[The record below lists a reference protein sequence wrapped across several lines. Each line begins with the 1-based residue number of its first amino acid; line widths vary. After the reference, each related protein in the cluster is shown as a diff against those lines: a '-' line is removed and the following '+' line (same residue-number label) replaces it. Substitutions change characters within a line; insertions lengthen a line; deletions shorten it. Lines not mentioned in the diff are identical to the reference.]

1 MFLNIPICAGRPSPL
16 RPILSDYTSFRPLGK
31 ELNLL
36 YNDPG
41 MAGRADFTV
50 GARNAGAPTWLFRL
64 FPFLLFFL
72 SFLPRL
78 VAIGRYV
85 TPDEPTWVYRSV
97 QFREALLAGNW
108 AGTLVA
114 GHPGVITT
122 WLGAIGASVHMLFS
136 TQAAEAY
143 SWLLK
148 IAFLTP
154 DNVAAFERLAV
165 LLSSGRVAVALVNS
179 LGVVVAYFL
188 VRRLWGCKTAAVA
201 GLLLALD
208 PFLVGLSGL
217 LHVDG
222 LSATFV
228 ILSLLALSIGL
239 TSGKAGGR
247 TWVWPAA
254 AGALAG
260 LAALTKTP
268 MLLLLPVSGLA
279 MLWTHWRNDGRPPT
293 ARAAALLRDGIVWGA
308 AFTAVIL
315 ALFPALWV
323 SPPAVLA
330 MIGGSANRHLEEALR
345 ETFFLG
351 RVAFDHGPLFYP
363 ITLLWRLSPIV
374 WLALFPVAALLIER
388 RKDGRGT
395 APGVYP
401 VLLLLFWAILF
412 LMVITPAA
420 KKFDRYILPVVPA
433 LLVTAAVAWVKWADH
448 DWRIGRRVLALAILG
463 HVVYWLV
470 YAAYPLAAYN
480 PLAGGSR
487 TAVSVLPAGWGEG
500 IGAAGRWLTRTQPA
514 AESERAIAGIVPA
527 LAPFFAGTTLVDGLD
542 DPASAN
548 YTIVTLGGRQL
559 NPAGWDEQIRGLD
572 LAHVVRFGGLDQAW
586 VYSNPSPVEAA
597 MPPALLAPVTF
608 GDRIDLTAYSQAVDE
623 DVVTLAVR
631 WRLPVPAQP
640 DSRLILRMAIRDEY
654 GNVWASQETDLL
666 NEYHFYPADWPAGET
681 GVVRY
686 LLELPPGIP
695 PASYRIDLSIIDA
708 QTAGRLPVR
717 VGEEGFQGAV
727 FTAGEIA
734 VSPPE
739 QVVSASRLQVPYF
752 VETTW
757 LNGQLRLLG
766 HGEIPTEVLA
776 GSELP
781 VDLFWHVPE
790 GSLPAGLN
798 LDWALRPL
806 AGEETR
812 VIYLGPLSRYDTG
825 LWRVGETIQEKY
837 RVPLP
842 PDLSAGRYT
851 LTVGPSDGSPL
862 GDPQTLGEIQI
873 NNIDRLYEVDVPV
886 PYLVSFGAL
895 DLLGLNTTELSAAP
909 GESPELTLFW
919 RKYAP
924 HGEVFT
930 VFVHLLDDGDNV
942 VQYADHWP
950 GGLPTDILDGGQI
963 VIDRFPIPLPP
974 DLPPGDYR
982 IRVGLYSA
990 ESGARLPA
998 YSFVEDGAGLVGEDY
1013 VILPLVLH
1021 VTSP

>member
-1 MFLNIPICAGRPSPL
+1 
-16 RPILSDYTSFRPLGK
+16 
-31 ELNLL
+31 
-36 YNDPG
+36 
-41 MAGRADFTV
+41 MARRADFTI
-50 GARNAGAPTWLFRL
+50 GALGAGAPKWLVRL
-64 FPFLLFFL
+64 FPLFLFCL

-85 TPDEPTWVYRSV
+85 TPDEPTWVYRSI
-97 QFREALLAGNW
+97 QFREALLAGDW
-108 AGTLVA
+108 AGTSVA

-122 WLGAIGASVHMLFS
+122 WLGATGMTVQLLLSEGARVSY
-136 TQAAEAY
+136 E
-143 SWLLK
+143 WLTK
-148 IAFLTP
+148 IATLTP
-154 DNVAAFERLAV
+154 DNVAAFRHLAV
-165 LLSSGRVAVALVNS
+165 LLTGGRVAVALVNS
-179 LGVVVAYFL
+179 LGVVAAYFL
-188 VRRLWGCKTAAVA
+188 VRRLWGRKAAVVA

-228 ILSLLALSIGL
+228 ILSLLMLSVGL
-239 TSGKAGGR
+239 TPGKAR
-247 TWVWPAA
+247 ERAWVWLAA

-268 MLLLLPVSGLA
+268 TLLLLPVSGLS
-279 MLWTHWRNDGRPPT
+279 MLWLRWRNDGRPPT

-308 AFTAVIL
+308 AFMAVIL
-315 ALFPALWV
+315 VLFPALWV
-323 SPPAVLA
+323 SPSAVLA

-351 RVAFDHGPLFYP
+351 RIAFDHGPLFYP
-363 ITLLWRLSPIV
+363 IALLWRLSPIV
-374 WLALFPVAALLIER
+374 WLALFPMAALLIER

-395 APGVYP
+395 VPDIYP
-401 VLLLLFWAILF
+401 VLLLLLWAVLF
-412 LMVITPAA
+412 LMAITPAA

-433 LLVTAAVAWVKWADH
+433 LLVVAAVAWAKWAGR
-448 DWRIGRRVLALAILG
+448 DWQIGRRVLVLAILG
-463 HVVYWLV
+463 HVIYWLV

-480 PLAGGSR
+480 PLVGGSR
-487 TAVSVLPAGWGEG
+487 TAVAVLPVGWGES

-542 DPASAN
+542 DPASAD

-559 NPAGWDEQIRGLD
+559 NPAGWNDQIHGRD
-572 LAHVVRFGGLDQAW
+572 MIYVVRFGGLDQAW

-597 MPPALLAPVTF
+597 MPPVLLAPVTF
-608 GDRIDLTAYSQAVDE
+608 GDRIDLTAYSQAADE
-623 DVVTLAVR
+623 DVITLAVR
-631 WRLPVPAQP
+631 WRLPVLAQP
-640 DSRLILRMAIRDEY
+640 DSRLILRIAIRDEY
-654 GNVWASQETDLL
+654 GNVWVSQETDLL
-666 NEYHFYPADWPAGET
+666 NENHFYPADWPTDET

-695 PASYRIDLSIIDA
+695 PASYRIDLSVIDA

-717 VGEEGFQGAV
+717 VGEEGFQGVV

-739 QVVSASRLQVPYF
+739 QVVSASRLQVPHF

-766 HGEIPTEVLA
+766 HGEIPTEALA

-790 GSLPAGLN
+790 GSLPADLN
-798 LDWALRPL
+798 LAWTLRPPV
-806 AGEETR
+806 GGETR
-812 VIYLGPLSRYDTG
+812 VIHLGPLSRYDTG
-825 LWRVGETIQEKY
+825 LWRAGETIQEKY

-842 PDLSAGRYT
+842 PDLSPGRYT
-851 LTVGPSDGSPL
+851 LTVGPSDGSLL

-873 NNIDRLYEVDVPV
+873 NNIDRLYGVDVPV
-886 PYLVSFGAL
+886 PYPVSFGAL
-895 DLLGLNTTELSAAP
+895 DLLGLNTTELLAAP

-930 VFVHLLDDGDNV
+930 VFVHLLDAGGNV

-974 DLPPGDYR
+974 DLAPGDYH

-998 YSFVEDGAGLVGEDY
+998 YSFVESGAGLMGEDY
-1013 VILPLVLH
+1013 IILPAVLR